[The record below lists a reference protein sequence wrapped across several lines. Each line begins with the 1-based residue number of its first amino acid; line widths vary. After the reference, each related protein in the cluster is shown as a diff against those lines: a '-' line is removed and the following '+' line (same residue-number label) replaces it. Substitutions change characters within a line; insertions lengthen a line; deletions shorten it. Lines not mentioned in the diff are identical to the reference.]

1 MQFHSVVAAVAAAS
15 AAVVKATPPRRTQI
29 ALPEGYEI
37 EPMVWRG
44 IIERGGRE
52 LSFNGTIDEVTRQI
66 QAINTDFTW
75 GDVRDFQA
83 SRTRPQ
89 ERSSK
94 TGILCDVG
102 GEDAAPH
109 GPLTANAE
117 ESGDKI
123 AKMSGTCAV
132 AAGPRVC
139 AEVACTRNAAV
150 WLCNDNVTPI
160 APLCSSLASYVA
172 DIVSTCGSE
181 YYHGSRYCR
190 GQEFDSDNYNIIV
203 GWKSQC

>member
-1 MQFHSVVAAVAAAS
+1 MFAISRPLEHVPKSAVARF
-15 AAVVKATPPRRTQI
+15 VPPPPLPPSPHTAPSQPQI
-29 ALPEGYEI
+29 RARNNNS
-37 EPMVWRG
+37 EP
-44 IIERGGRE
+44 
-52 LSFNGTIDEVTRQI
+52 Q
-66 QAINTDFTW
+66 
-75 GDVRDFQA
+75 
-83 SRTRPQ
+83 
-89 ERSSK
+89 

-150 WLCNDNVTPI
+150 WLCNDNVAPI